1 MASRP
6 GAPKVLALQILEAKK
21 KKLELEE
28 SRKQKKALE
37 SSKRDQQE
45 RLESSSDSPNT
56 TKAKKQKK
64 QHPQRNGED
73 ANGQNGESGLPLP
86 NEGGRSSPRKVS
98 KDREHQKR
106 LEDNLENTK
115 VYIHTILA
123 QSTVII
129 SI

>member
-28 SRKQKKALE
+28 TRKQKKELE

-45 RLESSSDSPNT
+45 RHESSSDSPNT

-64 QHPQRNGED
+64 QHPQRNGEESNGK
-73 ANGQNGESGLPLP
+73 NGQSGLPLAH
-86 NEGGRSSPRKVS
+86 EGRRSSPRKGS
-98 KDREHQKR
+98 KDSEHQKR
-106 LEDNLENTK
+106 LEENLENTK
-115 VYIHTILA
+115 VYTHTILA
-123 QSTVII
+123 ESTAMKYK
-129 SI
+129 